1 MSAYAYV
8 YVFIFPP
15 ISATSKV
22 TTTLLHFLSDSLV
35 CRVSLQF
42 FFYFL
47 FYFYFKKIL
56 IYFLKQRILLH
67 WGGFPSSY
75 SQKML
80 FYFPH
85 IHVKK
90 CTIRVVLIHQSY
102 FLIQS
107 YLYYNSSFI
116 YFWKGSEAYW
126 VLWN

>member
-1 MSAYAYV
+1 MHM
-8 YVFIFPP
+8 FM
-15 ISATSKV
+15 
-22 TTTLLHFLSDSLV
+22 FLFSLPSQQLQKWQPHSSISLV
-35 CRVSLQF
+35 IPLSAGSLYSF
-42 FFYFL
+42 FFL

-107 YLYYNSSFI
+107 YLYPPIFCFI
-116 YFWKGSEAYW
+116 FEKAVKLIEYCGTIG
-126 VLWN
+126 